1 MNERGSIHVRMAIK
15 ESDALSPMLVR
26 QLLSALIAVAAS
38 PLASLAA
45 PPAKVLSEL
54 PSSATWSLAPMFMA
68 NAIGQTGLN
77 GQRDTSPEKLLNQL
91 RQSLEKAGYSEQP
104 IRTTIGAWGF
114 SATWAT
120 PDDVK
125 VDGVNSGQVAVL
137 VTQATAIAPGR
148 LNLNIRF
155 DGVAPMK
162 VRQPR
167 PDSEQES
174 KPTTNIKI
182 NLPTPRISF

>member
-1 MNERGSIHVRMAIK
+1 
-15 ESDALSPMLVR
+15 MLVR
-26 QLLSALIAVAAS
+26 QLLSVLIAVAAS
-38 PLASLAA
+38 PLAALAE

-54 PSSATWSLAPMFMA
+54 PSSTTWSLAPMFMA

-104 IRTTIGAWGF
+104 IRTTIGPWGF
-114 SATWAT
+114 SATWEM

-137 VTQATAIAPGR
+137 VTQATAIAPGK

-155 DGVAPMK
+155 DGVAPMNS
-162 VRQPR
+162 RQPQAG
-167 PDSEQES
+167 SEQES
-174 KPTTNIKI
+174 QPKTNINI
-182 NLPTPRISF
+182 NIPSPRRFF